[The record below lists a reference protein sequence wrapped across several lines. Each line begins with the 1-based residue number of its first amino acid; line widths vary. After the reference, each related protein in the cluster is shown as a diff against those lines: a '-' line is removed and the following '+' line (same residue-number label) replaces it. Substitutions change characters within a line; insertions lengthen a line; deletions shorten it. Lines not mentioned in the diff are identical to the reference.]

1 MQLGFIQWG
10 TGSEQRA
17 KTHCKWHHKPS
28 GSSRWFPALPLDHF
42 TQYLPSEH
50 SADTGGDTSVQEL
63 VSDEKPSEICTSKQE
78 TDYTK
83 LW

>member
-1 MQLGFIQWG
+1 MV
-10 TGSEQRA
+10 
-17 KTHCKWHHKPS
+17 
-28 GSSRWFPALPLDHF
+28 SSSSLDRF

-50 SADTGGDTSVQEL
+50 PVDTGGDTSVQEI
-63 VSDEKPSEICTSKQE
+63 VGDEKPSEICTSKQE

>member
-1 MQLGFIQWG
+1 MRYRLRIQ
-10 TGSEQRA
+10 SKNSLQMAPQAFREQQVV
-17 KTHCKWHHKPS
+17 
-28 GSSRWFPALPLDHF
+28 SSSSFRSFH

-63 VSDEKPSEICTSKQE
+63 VSDEKPSQICTSKQE